1 MGMPGDPSRTR
12 KDAVISSEEEP
23 WRSSRH
29 SVGTPDG
36 TSRGQRHEEGVDR
49 RQSSQQPARL
59 RGERERSTLRRRQAT
74 LGGRSGGPEM
84 AGIERNSSM
93 TSQAPAVEA
102 STGRRLERRA
112 ARSSSMGRV
121 GASLGASGA
130 TGERPQEGPLQ
141 GRRRGASVGVAAPAF
156 PASTG
161 FIASTAFP
169 ASTSAAC
176 EGMSW
181 PTSQSPQLA
190 SADCEEPKATSAST
204 ATIPQERRSRDSKC
218 WDAGRM
224 AVCTLPGSGWVE
236 ATRPE
241 TPSRQSSPSGIVVRP
256 SPKSQSTGRS
266 LSNIFSGSP
275 RGDVAGGGRRAIWY
289 DLSNA
294 MPGARAGTLA
304 GWGRGKRGADDR
316 HSPGLRKPPSEAGDH
331 RPRGQ

>member
-12 KDAVISSEEEP
+12 NAAVISSEEEP

-59 RGERERSTLRRRQAT
+59 RGERERSTLHRRQAT

-84 AGIERNSSM
+84 AGIERGSSM
-93 TSQAPAVEA
+93 TSQSPAVEA
-102 STGRRLERRA
+102 STGRRLESRA

-141 GRRRGASVGVAAPAF
+141 GRRRGASIGMDAAAF
-156 PASTG
+156 PASTK
-161 FIASTAFP
+161 FP
-169 ASTSAAC
+169 ASTSAVC

-190 SADCEEPKATSAST
+190 SADWEEPKAMSAST
-204 ATIPQERRSRDSKC
+204 TTIPQERRSRDSKC

-236 ATRPE
+236 ATRPQ
-241 TPSRQSSPSGIVVRP
+241 TPSRQVSPTAKRSPALPEESIDRP
-256 SPKSQSTGRS
+256 VAFKHFFRLAPWRRGRRWAKGDLVRS
-266 LSNIFSGSP
+266 LQ
-275 RGDVAGGGRRAIWY
+275 RDAGGQSGDAGRV
-289 DLSNA
+289 
-294 MPGARAGTLA
+294 
-304 GWGRGKRGADDR
+304 GKRQ
-316 HSPGLRKPPSEAGDH
+316 E
-331 RPRGQ
+331 RGR

>member
-84 AGIERNSSM
+84 AGIERGSSM

-112 ARSSSMGRV
+112 ARSSSMGTV

-130 TGERPQEGPLQ
+130 TGARPQEGPLQ
-141 GRRRGASVGVAAPAF
+141 GRRRGASIGMDAAAF

-161 FIASTAFP
+161 LP
-169 ASTSAAC
+169 ASASAAC

-190 SADCEEPKATSAST
+190 SADFKEPKAMSAST
-204 ATIPQERRSRDSKC
+204 TTIPQERRSRDRKC

-224 AVCTLPGSGWVE
+224 AVCTLSGSRWVE
-236 ATRPE
+236 AEQPE
-241 TPSRQSSPSGIVVRP
+241 TPSRETSP
-256 SPKSQSTGRS
+256 
-266 LSNIFSGSP
+266 
-275 RGDVAGGGRRAIWY
+275 
-289 DLSNA
+289 
-294 MPGARAGTLA
+294 
-304 GWGRGKRGADDR
+304 
-316 HSPGLRKPPSEAGDH
+316 
-331 RPRGQ
+331 

>member
-1 MGMPGDPSRTR
+1 MGMPGYPSRTR
-12 KDAVISSEEEP
+12 NDAVIGSEEEP

-36 TSRGQRHEEGVDR
+36 TSRGQRHEGGVDR

-59 RGERERSTLRRRQAT
+59 RGNGRASTPRRRQAT
-74 LGGRSGGPEM
+74 LGGRSGGPET
-84 AGIERNSSM
+84 AGIERGSSM

-141 GRRRGASVGVAAPAF
+141 GRRRGASIGVAAAAF
-156 PASTG
+156 PAFAG
-161 FIASTAFP
+161 FIASA
-169 ASTSAAC
+169 SAAC
-176 EGMSW
+176 AGTSW

-190 SADCEEPKATSAST
+190 SADSEEPRAMSAST

-224 AVCTLPGSGWVE
+224 AVCTLPENGWVE
-236 ATRPE
+236 AAKPE
-241 TPSRQSSPSGIVVRP
+241 TPSRQSSP
-256 SPKSQSTGRS
+256 PK
-266 LSNIFSGSP
+266 GS
-275 RGDVAGGGRRAIWY
+275 
-289 DLSNA
+289 
-294 MPGARAGTLA
+294 
-304 GWGRGKRGADDR
+304 
-316 HSPGLRKPPSEAGDH
+316 
-331 RPRGQ
+331 

>member
-1 MGMPGDPSRTR
+1 MLPDGACAAGGARSRRRERWHMGMPGDPSRTR

-84 AGIERNSSM
+84 AGIERGSSM

-176 EGMSW
+176 EGTSW

-190 SADCEEPKATSAST
+190 SDDSEEPSAMSAST

-241 TPSRQSSPSGIVVRP
+241 TPSRQSSPLGDRSPALPEESIDRP
-256 SPKSQSTGRS
+256 VAFKHFFRLAPRRRGRRWAKGDLVRS
-266 LSNIFSGSP
+266 LQ
-275 RGDVAGGGRRAIWY
+275 RDAGGQSGDAGRV
-289 DLSNA
+289 
-294 MPGARAGTLA
+294 GTRQER
-304 GWGRGKRGADDR
+304 GR
-316 HSPGLRKPPSEAGDH
+316 
-331 RPRGQ
+331 